1 MLFPSILILEFC
13 NAELQYNRKPFHY
26 FVRNS
31 EEAKFSKFSSPDFSK
46 GIDDFL
52 QSFARKN
59 IFIFISLKF
68 NGKDSANSRWFSV
81 IAIFKLSNV

>member
-1 MLFPSILILEFC
+1 MLNCNIIGNHFTILFATQKRQSFPNFPVQIFQKELTDLI
-13 NAELQYNRKPFHY
+13 
-26 FVRNS
+26 
-31 EEAKFSKFSSPDFSK
+31 
-46 GIDDFL
+46 DFL

-68 NGKDSANSRWFSV
+68 NRKDSANSRWFSV